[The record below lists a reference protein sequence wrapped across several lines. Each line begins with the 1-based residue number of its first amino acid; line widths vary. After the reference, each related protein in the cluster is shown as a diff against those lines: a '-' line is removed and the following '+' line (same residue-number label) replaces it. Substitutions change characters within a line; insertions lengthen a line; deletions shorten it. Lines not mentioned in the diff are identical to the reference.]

1 MFAFEKN
8 DKSIT
13 SENYRTLR
21 TNIEYFSKNN
31 GLKTILITSSQPED
45 GKTTV
50 AGNLALSLVEVGKKV
65 VLVDCDLRRPAIH
78 KYLNIGNRAGVSE
91 IIIDNVSVETAV
103 QECIKGLDII
113 TSGRI
118 PSNPSEIL
126 DSDNMERLLKNLK
139 ENYDYVIL
147 DSPAILEVADAQIL
161 SSKVDGT
168 ILVARLEKTK
178 KNNIIN
184 AGELLNQVKANII
197 GTVLNRVKTKHKSY
211 YREKKSDLRR
221 E

>member
-91 IIIDNVSVETAV
+91 IIIDNVSVETAA
-103 QECIKGLDII
+103 QECIKGLDVI

-197 GTVLNRVKTKHKSY
+197 GTVLNRVKTKYKSY